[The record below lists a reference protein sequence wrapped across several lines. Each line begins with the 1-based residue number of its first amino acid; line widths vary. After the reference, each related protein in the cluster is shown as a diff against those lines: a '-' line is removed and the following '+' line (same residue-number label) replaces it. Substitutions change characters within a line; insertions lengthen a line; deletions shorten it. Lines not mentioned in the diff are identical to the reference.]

1 MAVPFRL
8 AELTRAARLFAI
20 AGAAAI
26 ALTGCQT
33 KAPAPPPPAA
43 MEYGATQPT
52 HPLTSNL
59 PAFTTLANIPAG
71 HTPVRVGILLP
82 LASTSPGVKSLAAA
96 MLKSAELALYD
107 SGNPDI
113 MLITADEGT
122 TPEASQ
128 AAAVRLLDQGAEI
141 LIGPLFATSVKA
153 IAHEARDR
161 GVPVLAFSTD
171 KSVAGDGIFLL
182 GFLPD
187 NDVKRIISYAASQ
200 GHHKFAALAA
210 STPYGD
216 LTIEAFNSAVTDA
229 KGEIGDVERFAN
241 SADAAI
247 QPAQRVVKTDA
258 DAIFIPLG
266 GQVLRAISPTLG
278 AGGLNKSKVKLL
290 GTGLWNDPANL
301 TEPTLSG
308 GWFAAPAIEED
319 AAFQTKYKAVYGSA
333 PPPLAALS
341 YDAIS
346 LVALL
351 AKGQPY
357 VRFTRAALTDPNGFA
372 GVDGIF
378 RFHPDGTAERGL
390 SVVVV
395 GPDGFHEID
404 PAPKTFQKQGS

>member
-1 MAVPFRL
+1 
-8 AELTRAARLFAI
+8 
-20 AGAAAI
+20 
-26 ALTGCQT
+26 
-33 KAPAPPPPAA
+33 
-43 MEYGATQPT
+43 
-52 HPLTSNL
+52 
-59 PAFTTLANIPAG
+59 
-71 HTPVRVGILLP
+71 
-82 LASTSPGVKSLAAA
+82 

-107 SGNPDI
+107 SGNSDI
-113 MLITADEGT
+113 VLMTADEGT
-122 TPEASQ
+122 TPEASE

-141 LIGPLFATSVKA
+141 LIGPLFASSVRA

-182 GFLPD
+182 GFLPE
-187 NDVKRIISYAASQ
+187 NDVRRIISYAASQ
-200 GHHKFAALAA
+200 GHHKFAALSAN
-210 STPYGD
+210 TPYGD
-216 LTIEAFNSAVTDA
+216 VTINTFNSAVTGSQ
-229 KGEIGDVERFAN
+229 GEVGDVERFPY
-241 SADAAI
+241 SVDAAI
-247 QPAQRVVKTDA
+247 QPATTVAKTDA

-266 GQVLRAISPTLG
+266 GQILRAISPTLG
-278 AGGLNKSKVKLL
+278 AAGLRTNKVKLL

-308 GWFAAPAIEED
+308 GWFASPPMADD
-319 AAFQTKYKAVYGSA
+319 AAFQTKYRSVYGAA
-333 PPPLAALS
+333 PPQLAALS

-357 VRFTRAALTDPNGFA
+357 ARFTRAALTDPNGFA

-390 SVVVV
+390 SVVTVA
-395 GPDGFHEID
+395 PDGFHEID

>member
-1 MAVPFRL
+1 MSVPFRL
-8 AELTRAARLFAI
+8 AALRRTARLFAI

-33 KAPAPPPPAA
+33 KAPAPPPVAPVI
-43 MEYGATQPT
+43 EQGTQPT
-52 HPLTSNL
+52 RPLTENL
-59 PAFTTLANIPAG
+59 PSFTTLPNIAVG

-82 LASTSPGVKSLAAA
+82 FASTTPGVKTLAAA
-96 MLKSAELALYD
+96 MLKSAQLALYD
-107 SGNPDI
+107 SGNADI
-113 MLITADEGT
+113 VLLTADEGT
-122 TPEASQ
+122 TPETSQ
-128 AAAVRLLDQGAEI
+128 AAAVGLLDRGAEI

-182 GFLPD
+182 GFLPE
-187 NDVKRIISYAASQ
+187 NDVRRVISYAASQ
-200 GHHKFAALAA
+200 GHHKFASLAA
-210 STPYGD
+210 TTPYGD
-216 LTIEAFNSAVTDA
+216 VTLDTFRTAVTEA
-229 KGEIGDVERFAN
+229 QGEVVQVERFTY
-241 SADAAI
+241 SVDAALK
-247 QPAQRVVKTDA
+247 PATDVAKTDA

-278 AGGLNKSKVKLL
+278 AGGLDRRKIKLL

-301 TEPTLSG
+301 AEPTLSG
-308 GWFAAPAIEED
+308 GWFAAPPLADD
-319 AAFQTKYKAVYGSA
+319 AAFQSKYKTIFGAA

-351 AKGQPY
+351 AKGEPY
-357 VRFTRAALTDPNGFA
+357 RRFTRAALTDPNGFA

-378 RFHPDGTAERGL
+378 RFHQDGTAERGL

-395 GPDGFHEID
+395 TPEGFREVD
-404 PAPKTFQKQGS
+404 PAPKTFQRSGS

>member
-1 MAVPFRL
+1 M
-8 AELTRAARLFAI
+8 
-20 AGAAAI
+20 
-26 ALTGCQT
+26 
-33 KAPAPPPPAA
+33 
-43 MEYGATQPT
+43 
-52 HPLTSNL
+52 
-59 PAFTTLANIPAG
+59 
-71 HTPVRVGILLP
+71 
-82 LASTSPGVKSLAAA
+82 
-96 MLKSAELALYD
+96 
-107 SGNPDI
+107 
-113 MLITADEGT
+113 ADEGT
-122 TPEASQ
+122 TPEASE
-128 AAAVRLLDQGAEI
+128 AAAVKLLDQGAEI

-153 IAHEARDR
+153 ITREARDR

-187 NDVKRIISYAASQ
+187 NDVNRIVSYAAAQ

-216 LTIEAFNSAVTDA
+216 VTIGAFNSAVTGA

-241 SADAAI
+241 NVDAAI
-247 QPAQRVVKTDA
+247 QPAQTVAKTDA

-278 AGGLNKSKVKLL
+278 AGGLDTKRVKLL
-290 GTGLWNDPANL
+290 GTGMWNDPANL
-301 TEPTLSG
+301 SEPTLTG
-308 GWFAAPAIEED
+308 AWFASPPMVED
-319 AAFQTKYKAVYGSA
+319 AAFQAKYRSVYGA
-333 PPPLAALS
+333 GPPPLAALS

-351 AKGQPY
+351 AKGKPY
-357 VRFTRAALTDPNGFA
+357 MRFTRAALTDPNAFA

-395 GPDGFHEID
+395 APDGFHEID
-404 PAPKTFQKQGS
+404 PAPKTFQRQGS